1 MATYLRL
8 VSAAS
13 AMAAVGEAW
22 ELDLS
27 TWDASTGEPTSA
39 VTPTVTITD
48 PSGATSAPVPVAGSD
63 TGNWSVIVTVG
74 TAGRWVAHLSTPE
87 DAADAAVYVLGP
99 TTAAGM
105 PTVADCAAYLAE
117 VASSWS
123 TTAITDAFNAER
135 SAQRDKCGERN
146 PYPDSLR
153 EALLRRV
160 ARNLAMR
167 RLPLAMAGGDADG
180 GPAIIPGN
188 DPEVRRLERPYRRL
202 VIG

>member
-1 MATYLRL
+1 
-8 VSAAS
+8 
-13 AMAAVGEAW
+13 
-22 ELDLS
+22 
-27 TWDASTGEPTSA
+27 
-39 VTPTVTITD
+39 
-48 PSGATSAPVPVAGSD
+48 VPR
-63 TGNWSVIVTVG
+63 T
-74 TAGRWVAHLSTPE
+74 
-87 DAADAAVYVLGP
+87 
-99 TTAAGM
+99 
-105 PTVADCAAYLAE
+105 
-117 VASSWS
+117 WS